1 MTTKILNFKKWLSSW
16 DERIETHDDR
26 DSKDII
32 HDRLVWSIG
41 VINSILNDT
50 DQKAMAVH
58 ESSEAKVKALF
69 HNQSKPF
76 YKDLEKVSNNLTVTM
91 MQIDAIYELKNR
103 KSYDV
108 IKLRAQLAKTNNLKN
123 KL

>member
-50 DQKAMAVH
+50 DQKAMAAH
-58 ESSEAKVKALF
+58 ESNEAKVKALF
-69 HNQSKPF
+69 KNQSKPF

-108 IKLRAQLAKTNNLKN
+108 IKLRAQLAKKE
-123 KL
+123 K